1 MEVGGEGVSYAQRLL
16 AVIAAPTA
24 GDKAALLATLAPVAG
39 TWEVPVIPE
48 RPGRPAHWRESEV
61 PPRRRRTLAHEGT
74 RNRFLLAI
82 HHIEL
87 SAVDLAVL
95 ACLRASGAPR
105 ELHADF
111 LGIARD
117 EARHARLLEDLLAM
131 RGLTPGDEPVHHRL
145 WTTALACAD
154 LGEHLVAVPRFLEAR
169 GLDVSADL
177 LPRLATMDP
186 QAHAVLS
193 VIYHDEIGHVAIGSR
208 WHQWWCAT
216 RALDAEQHFR
226 AVVAARFPGQVPG
239 PTPLDRSGRAR
250 AGFTALDLD
259 WLAGDA
265 GQNPGGSRA

>member
-1 MEVGGEGVSYAQRLL
+1 MEMGGQGVSYVERLL

-24 GDKAALLATLAPVAG
+24 SDKALLLDKLMPVTG
-39 TWEVPVIPE
+39 TWDMPEVPS
-48 RPGRPAHWRESEV
+48 RPGRPAHWRESDL
-61 PPRRRRTLAHEGT
+61 PPRRRRTLAHAGT

-95 ACLRASGAPR
+95 ACLRASGAPP

-117 EARHARLLEDLLAM
+117 EARHARLLEALLAA
-131 RGLTPGDEPVHHRL
+131 RGLAPGDEPVHHRL
-145 WTTALACAD
+145 WSTALACRD

-186 QAHAVLS
+186 AAHAVLS
-193 VIYHDEIGHVAIGSR
+193 VIYQDEIGHVAIGSR
-208 WHQWWCAT
+208 WHHWWCA
-216 RALDAEQHFR
+216 AQGVDSEQHFR
-226 AVVAARFPGQVPG
+226 AVVGARFPGQVPG
-239 PTPLDRSGRAR
+239 PTPLDRPGRTR
-250 AGFTALDLD
+250 AGFSVLDLD
-259 WLAGDA
+259 WLAGDD
-265 GQNPGGSRA
+265 GQNPDGSRA